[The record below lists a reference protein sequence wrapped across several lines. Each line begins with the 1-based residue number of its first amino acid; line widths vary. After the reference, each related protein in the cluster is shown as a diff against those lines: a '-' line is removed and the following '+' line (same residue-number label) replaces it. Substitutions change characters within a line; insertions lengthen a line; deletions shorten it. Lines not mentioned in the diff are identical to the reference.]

1 MVKAVKSLGAAL
13 AITGAVHL
21 ASAQQTKLS
30 NFSVTPGWY
39 EPPHE
44 KQMKSLLQG
53 SEAQP
58 TPDGKYLIRSAKL
71 QTFRPTGETELIVEA
86 PDCLYDPA
94 KHSATSPSRLKVQT
108 ADRLFSI
115 EGEGFLWQQTNSLLF
130 ISNKV
135 HTLADPALLSKTN
148 AEPKQAGKTPDRDAP
163 GIEIFS
169 DEFNY
174 DGNSGG

>member
-1 MVKAVKSLGAAL
+1 MVKSAKWLSVVALLSGA
-13 AITGAVHL
+13 IYF

-44 KQMKSLLQG
+44 KQMKPRLQG

-94 KHSATSPSRLKVQT
+94 KHSASSPSRLKVQT

-115 EGEGFLWQQTNSLLF
+115 EGEGFLWQQTNSL
-130 ISNKV
+130 
-135 HTLADPALLSKTN
+135 
-148 AEPKQAGKTPDRDAP
+148 
-163 GIEIFS
+163 
-169 DEFNY
+169 
-174 DGNSGG
+174 